1 MPAGPSAKSAAPSRR
16 ELNKAATRQAI
27 TDAAL
32 ALLRSNGPGNF
43 TVEDI
48 ADAAGISRRTFFNY
62 FGSTEAAIAAVT
74 FGFLDKALQQ
84 FRLRPAGEPFLE
96 SARAALVELADP
108 MTVAP
113 MAELYSLGQAHP
125 QLSRSELEAWDHCT
139 AQIIAAARE
148 RFSGGTGVELDELYL
163 RALAGS
169 VISCGKA
176 AMDVWFARCGGS
188 LTPESLSS
196 LRQLLIDSMSL
207 LGSGFAR
214 PDTFQATP
222 PAGQLHRHPFP
233 QIGTDMA
240 LLLYRLGKFSYRHR
254 WLVISLWLAAMLAV
268 GGAAAAFHGTLSNNF
283 QIPGTETQQMADKL
297 KKELPTSSGGSAS
310 VVFEANGAQF
320 SQAGKDAVSAALT
333 ELKTLPDVQGTVDP
347 FATQAQLDKA
357 AADLAAGKEQSA
369 AGKAHAG

>member
-1 MPAGPSAKSAAPSRR
+1 MPASPSPSDAAPPAPSAPADPPSAPSRR

-113 MAELYSLGQAHP
+113 LAELYSLGQANP

-139 AQIIAAARE
+139 AQIITAARE
-148 RFSGGTGVELDELYL
+148 RTSGAGVELDELYL

-188 LTPESLSS
+188 LTPDSLSR

-214 PDTFQATP
+214 PDTTAQAVTPTQAATP
-222 PAGQLHRHPFP
+222 ADSSTANPSPDRH
-233 QIGTDMA
+233 
-240 LLLYRLGKFSYRHR
+240 
-254 WLVISLWLAAMLAV
+254 
-268 GGAAAAFHGTLSNNF
+268 
-283 QIPGTETQQMADKL
+283 
-297 KKELPTSSGGSAS
+297 
-310 VVFEANGAQF
+310 
-320 SQAGKDAVSAALT
+320 
-333 ELKTLPDVQGTVDP
+333 
-347 FATQAQLDKA
+347 
-357 AADLAAGKEQSA
+357 
-369 AGKAHAG
+369 

>member
-1 MPAGPSAKSAAPSRR
+1 MPPSQTQPQPEAPSRR

-32 ALLRSNGPGNF
+32 ALLRSKGPGNF

-62 FGSTEAAIAAVT
+62 FSSTEAAIAAVT

-113 MAELYSLGQAHP
+113 LAELYSLGQANP

-139 AQIIAAARE
+139 DQIIAAARE
-148 RFSGGTGVELDELYL
+148 RPSDGVELDELYL

-188 LTPESLSS
+188 LTADSLSS

-207 LGSGFAR
+207 LGSGFA
-214 PDTFQATP
+214 
-222 PAGQLHRHPFP
+222 
-233 QIGTDMA
+233 
-240 LLLYRLGKFSYRHR
+240 
-254 WLVISLWLAAMLAV
+254 
-268 GGAAAAFHGTLSNNF
+268 
-283 QIPGTETQQMADKL
+283 
-297 KKELPTSSGGSAS
+297 LP
-310 VVFEANGAQF
+310 
-320 SQAGKDAVSAALT
+320 DAVPAAPT
-333 ELKTLPDVQGTVDP
+333 TAPTPSPDR
-347 FATQAQLDKA
+347 
-357 AADLAAGKEQSA
+357 
-369 AGKAHAG
+369 H

>member
-1 MPAGPSAKSAAPSRR
+1 MHSPEIPTSAPPESGALSRR

-27 TDAAL
+27 TEAAL
-32 ALLRSNGPGNF
+32 GLLRSRGPGNF

-62 FGSTEAAIAAVT
+62 FNSTEAALAAVT

-113 MAELYSLGQAHP
+113 MAELYSLGQSNP

-139 AQIIAAARE
+139 AEIIAAARE
-148 RFSGGTGVELDELYL
+148 RFGAGAGVELDELYL

-176 AMDVWFARCGGS
+176 AMDVWLARCGGS
-188 LTPESLSS
+188 LTPESLST

-214 PDTFQATP
+214 PAAAQTVPQAARPAAPSTATP
-222 PAGQLHRHPFP
+222 SP
-233 QIGTDMA
+233 D
-240 LLLYRLGKFSYRHR
+240 RL
-254 WLVISLWLAAMLAV
+254 
-268 GGAAAAFHGTLSNNF
+268 
-283 QIPGTETQQMADKL
+283 
-297 KKELPTSSGGSAS
+297 
-310 VVFEANGAQF
+310 
-320 SQAGKDAVSAALT
+320 
-333 ELKTLPDVQGTVDP
+333 
-347 FATQAQLDKA
+347 
-357 AADLAAGKEQSA
+357 
-369 AGKAHAG
+369 

>member
-1 MPAGPSAKSAAPSRR
+1 VPVTPPPSAAAPPAFQPPADGPSRR

-32 ALLRSNGPGNF
+32 ALLRSNGPGHF

-62 FGSTEAAIAAVT
+62 FSSTEAAIAAVT

-96 SARAALVELADP
+96 SARASLVELADP

-113 MAELYSLGQAHP
+113 LAELYSLGQANP

-139 AQIIAAARE
+139 AQIITAARE
-148 RFSGGTGVELDELYL
+148 RLREGVELDELYL

-176 AMDVWFARCGGS
+176 AMDVWFLRCGGS
-188 LTPESLSS
+188 LTPDSLST
-196 LRQLLIDSMSL
+196 LRQLLIDSMGL

-214 PDTFQATP
+214 PDAALSSTPAANPAPNSTATP
-222 PAGQLHRHPFP
+222 SPDRH
-233 QIGTDMA
+233 
-240 LLLYRLGKFSYRHR
+240 
-254 WLVISLWLAAMLAV
+254 
-268 GGAAAAFHGTLSNNF
+268 
-283 QIPGTETQQMADKL
+283 
-297 KKELPTSSGGSAS
+297 
-310 VVFEANGAQF
+310 
-320 SQAGKDAVSAALT
+320 
-333 ELKTLPDVQGTVDP
+333 
-347 FATQAQLDKA
+347 
-357 AADLAAGKEQSA
+357 
-369 AGKAHAG
+369 

>member
-1 MPAGPSAKSAAPSRR
+1 MPTSPASGAAAPTASHPPAEGPSRR
-16 ELNKAATRQAI
+16 EQNKAATRQAI

-62 FGSTEAAIAAVT
+62 FSSTEAAIAAVT

-84 FRLRPAGEPFLE
+84 FRRRPAGEPFLE

-113 MAELYSLGQAHP
+113 LAELYSLGQANP

-139 AQIIAAARE
+139 AQIITAARE
-148 RFSGGTGVELDELYL
+148 RLSEGVELDELYL

-176 AMDVWFARCGGS
+176 AMDVWFLRCGGS
-188 LTPESLSS
+188 LTPESLSA
-196 LRQLLIDSMSL
+196 LRQLLIDSMGL

-214 PDTFQATP
+214 TDAAPSTAQATT
-222 PAGQLHRHPFP
+222 PADDS
-233 QIGTDMA
+233 T
-240 LLLYRLGKFSYRHR
+240 
-254 WLVISLWLAAMLAV
+254 
-268 GGAAAAFHGTLSNNF
+268 
-283 QIPGTETQQMADKL
+283 
-297 KKELPTSSGGSAS
+297 PTSTATPS
-310 VVFEANGAQF
+310 
-320 SQAGKDAVSAALT
+320 
-333 ELKTLPDVQGTVDP
+333 PDR
-347 FATQAQLDKA
+347 
-357 AADLAAGKEQSA
+357 
-369 AGKAHAG
+369 H